1 MAHFNL
7 NEYQTVQERIDLFW
21 KKFPAGR
28 FKLDIVS
35 QSDTQ
40 VIIRAS
46 VWTDKADKHPTTVD
60 FAEERIG
67 TSPVNKISHV
77 ENCATS
83 ALGRAIS
90 ALGGEFS
97 PKGKRPSR
105 EEMAKVERSKQPVAQ
120 LKDWL
125 VMAQSM
131 GDDLDGL
138 RLLYSEAKTA
148 NAPKETLDRI
158 AEIANGSSG
167 AEHPDSKLDRNPGVP
182 Q

>member
-1 MAHFNL
+1 MPQFNL

-35 QSDTQ
+35 QSDSQ
-40 VIIRAS
+40 VVIKAS
-46 VWTDKADKHPTTVD
+46 VWTNKNDKHPTTVD

-67 TSPVNKISHV
+67 TSPVNKVSHV

-90 ALGGEFS
+90 ALGNEFS

-105 EEMAKVERSKQPVAQ
+105 QEMEKVVRATS
-120 LKDWL
+120 KDWL
-125 VMAQSM
+125 AMAEALGS
-131 GDDLDGL
+131 DIEGL
-138 RLLYSEAKTA
+138 RLLYSEAKTGGA
-148 NAPKETLDRI
+148 TASTLDKI
-158 AEIANGSSG
+158 KAIANGLTSK
-167 AEHPDSKLDRNPGVP
+167 EDTDSVNS
-182 Q
+182 

>member
-21 KKFPAGR
+21 SRYDQGR

-35 QSDTQ
+35 MTDNQ
-40 VIIRAS
+40 VVIKAS
-46 VWTDKADKHPTTVD
+46 VWKNKADKHPDTVD

-105 EEMAKVERSKQPVAQ
+105 EEMAKVERSQKPVSK
-120 LKDWL
+120 KDWL
-125 VMAQSM
+125 AMAGALE
-131 GDDLDGL
+131 GDIDGL

-167 AEHPDSKLDRNPGVP
+167 TEHPDSKLDRNTGVLE
-182 Q
+182 

>member
-21 KKFPAGR
+21 KRFPAGR

-35 QSDTQ
+35 QTDNQ
-40 VIIRAS
+40 VIIKAS
-46 VWTDKADKHPTTVD
+46 VWTDKNDKHPTTVD

-105 EEMAKVERSKQPVAQ
+105 EEMDKVARNTKATA
-120 LKDWL
+120 KDWL
-125 VMAQSM
+125 AMSEALGS
-131 GDDLDGL
+131 DIEGL
-138 RLLYSEAKTA
+138 RLLYSEAKTGGA
-148 NAPKETLDRI
+148 STATLDKI
-158 AEIANGSSG
+158 KAIANGLTSK
-167 AEHPDSKLDRNPGVP
+167 EDSDSVNS
-182 Q
+182 

>member
-21 KKFPAGR
+21 KRFPEGR
-28 FKLDIVS
+28 FKLNIVS
-35 QSDTQ
+35 QSDNQ
-40 VIIRAS
+40 VIIKAS
-46 VWTDKADKHPTTVD
+46 VWTDKNDKHPTTVD

-105 EEMAKVERSKQPVAQ
+105 EEMDKVARNSKATV
-120 LKDWL
+120 KDWFA
-125 VMAQSM
+125 MADAL
-131 GDDLDGL
+131 GDDIEGL
-138 RLLYSEAKTA
+138 RLLYSEAKTGGA
-148 NAPKETLDRI
+148 SEATLDKI
-158 AEIANGSSG
+158 KAIANGLASKKDT
-167 AEHPDSKLDRNPGVP
+167 DSVNP
-182 Q
+182 

>member
-35 QSDTQ
+35 QSDNQ
-40 VIIRAS
+40 VIIKAS
-46 VWTDKADKHPTTVD
+46 VWTDKNDKHPTTVD

-105 EEMAKVERSKQPVAQ
+105 EEMDKVARNSKATV
-120 LKDWL
+120 KDWSA
-125 VMAQSM
+125 MADTL
-131 GDDLDGL
+131 GDDIEGL
-138 RLLYSEAKTA
+138 RLLYSEAKTGGA
-148 NAPKETLDRI
+148 SDETLDKI
-158 AEIANGSSG
+158 KAIANGLASKKDT
-167 AEHPDSKLDRNPGVP
+167 DSVNP
-182 Q
+182 

>member
-1 MAHFNL
+1 MPQFNL

-21 KKFPAGR
+21 AKHPAGR

-35 QSDTQ
+35 QSDNQ
-40 VIIRAS
+40 VVIKAS

-67 TSPVNKISHV
+67 TSPVNKVSHV

-105 EEMAKVERSKQPVAQ
+105 SEMEKVARATESKATAR
-120 LKDWL
+120 DWIA
-125 VMAQSM
+125 MATEL
-131 GDDLDGL
+131 GNDIEGL
-138 RLLYSEAKTA
+138 RLLYSQAKTA
-148 NAPKETLDRI
+148 NAAPATLKKIQDL
-158 AEIANGSSG
+158 ATSDGQTSEQDTTQLNS
-167 AEHPDSKLDRNPGVP
+167 
-182 Q
+182 

>member
-21 KKFPAGR
+21 KKFPEGR

-35 QSDTQ
+35 QSDNQ
-40 VIIRAS
+40 VIIKAS
-46 VWTDKADKHPTTVD
+46 VWTDKNDKHPTTVD

-83 ALGRAIS
+83 AFGRAIS

-105 EEMAKVERSKQPVAQ
+105 EEMDKVARNSKATV
-120 LKDWL
+120 KDWSA
-125 VMAQSM
+125 MADAL
-131 GDDLDGL
+131 GDDIEGL
-138 RLLYSEAKTA
+138 RLLYSEAKTGGA
-148 NAPKETLDRI
+148 SEDTLDKI
-158 AEIANGSSG
+158 KAIANGLSSKKDT
-167 AEHPDSKLDRNPGVP
+167 DSVNP
-182 Q
+182 

>member
-21 KKFPAGR
+21 KRFPAGR

-35 QSDTQ
+35 QSDNQ
-40 VIIRAS
+40 VIIKAS
-46 VWTDKADKHPTTVD
+46 VWTDKNDKHPTTVD

-105 EEMAKVERSKQPVAQ
+105 EEMDKVARNSKVTV
-120 LKDWL
+120 KDWSS
-125 VMAQSM
+125 MADAL
-131 GDDLDGL
+131 GNDIEGL
-138 RLLYSEAKTA
+138 RLLYSEAKTGGA
-148 NAPKETLDRI
+148 SDETLEKI
-158 AEIANGSSG
+158 KAIANGLASKKDT
-167 AEHPDSKLDRNPGVP
+167 DSVNP
-182 Q
+182 

>member
-35 QSDTQ
+35 QTDNQ
-40 VIIRAS
+40 VIIKAS
-46 VWTDKADKHPTTVD
+46 VWTDKNDKHPTTVD

-105 EEMAKVERSKQPVAQ
+105 EEMDKVARNTKATA
-120 LKDWL
+120 KDWL
-125 VMAQSM
+125 AMSEALGS
-131 GDDLDGL
+131 DIEGL
-138 RLLYSEAKTA
+138 RLLYSEAKTGGA
-148 NAPKETLDRI
+148 TTATLDKI
-158 AEIANGSSG
+158 KAIANGLTSK
-167 AEHPDSKLDRNPGVP
+167 EDSDSLNS
-182 Q
+182 

>member
-1 MAHFNL
+1 LAHFNL

-21 KKFPAGR
+21 KKFPEGR

-35 QSDTQ
+35 QSDNQ
-40 VIIRAS
+40 VIIKAS
-46 VWTDKADKHPTTVD
+46 VWTDKNDKHPTTVD

-105 EEMAKVERSKQPVAQ
+105 EEMDKVARNSKATV
-120 LKDWL
+120 KDWSA
-125 VMAQSM
+125 MADAL
-131 GDDLDGL
+131 GDDIEGL
-138 RLLYSEAKTA
+138 RLLYSEAKTGGA
-148 NAPKETLDRI
+148 SEDTLDKI
-158 AEIANGSSG
+158 KAIANGLSSKKDT
-167 AEHPDSKLDRNPGVP
+167 DSVNP
-182 Q
+182 

>member
-21 KKFPAGR
+21 SKYDQGR

-35 QSDTQ
+35 MTDNQ
-40 VIIRAS
+40 VVIKAS
-46 VWTDKADKHPTTVD
+46 VWKNKADKHPDTVD

-105 EEMAKVERSKQPVAQ
+105 EEMAKVERSQKPVAK
-120 LKDWL
+120 KDWL

-158 AEIANGSSG
+158 AEIANESSG
-167 AEHPDSKLDRNPGVP
+167 AKNTHGLSDGSTGVLE
-182 Q
+182 

>member
-35 QSDTQ
+35 QSDNQ
-40 VIIRAS
+40 VIIKAS
-46 VWTDKADKHPTTVD
+46 VWTDKNDKHPTTVD

-77 ENCATS
+77 ENCSTS

-105 EEMAKVERSKQPVAQ
+105 EEMDKVARNSKVTV
-120 LKDWL
+120 KDWS
-125 VMAQSM
+125 VMADAL
-131 GDDLDGL
+131 GDDIEGL
-138 RLLYSEAKTA
+138 RLLYSEAKTGGA
-148 NAPKETLDRI
+148 SENTLEKI
-158 AEIANGSSG
+158 KAIANGLASKKDT
-167 AEHPDSKLDRNPGVP
+167 DSVNP
-182 Q
+182 

>member
-35 QSDTQ
+35 QSDNQ
-40 VIIRAS
+40 VIIKAS
-46 VWTDKADKHPTTVD
+46 VWTDKNDKHPTTVD

-105 EEMAKVERSKQPVAQ
+105 EEMDKVARNSKVTV
-120 LKDWL
+120 KDWSS
-125 VMAQSM
+125 MADAL
-131 GDDLDGL
+131 GNDIEGL
-138 RLLYSEAKTA
+138 RLLYSEAKTGGA
-148 NAPKETLDRI
+148 SDETLEKI
-158 AEIANGSSG
+158 KAIANGLASKKDT
-167 AEHPDSKLDRNPGVP
+167 DSVNP
-182 Q
+182 

>member
-1 MAHFNL
+1 LPHFNI

-35 QSDTQ
+35 MTDNQ
-40 VIIRAS
+40 VVIKAS
-46 VWTDKADKHPTTVD
+46 VWTDKNDKHPTTVD

-67 TSPVNKISHV
+67 TSPVNQISHV

-83 ALGRAIS
+83 SLGRAIS

-105 EEMAKVERSKQPVAQ
+105 EEMDKVARNSKATV
-120 LKDWL
+120 KDWSS
-125 VMAQSM
+125 MADAL
-131 GDDLDGL
+131 GDDIEGL
-138 RLLYSEAKTA
+138 RLLYSEAKTGGA
-148 NAPKETLDRI
+148 TTATLDKI
-158 AEIANGSSG
+158 KAIANGLASKKDT
-167 AEHPDSKLDRNPGVP
+167 DSVNP
-182 Q
+182 

>member
-1 MAHFNL
+1 LAHFNL

-40 VIIRAS
+40 VIIKAS
-46 VWTDKADKHPTTVD
+46 VWTDKNDKHPTTVD

-67 TSPVNKISHV
+67 TSPVNKVSHV

-105 EEMAKVERSKQPVAQ
+105 EEMDKVARSSKATV
-120 LKDWL
+120 KDWST
-125 VMAQSM
+125 MADAL
-131 GDDLDGL
+131 GDDIEGL
-138 RLLYSEAKTA
+138 RLLYSEAKTGGA
-148 NAPKETLDRI
+148 TTATLDKI
-158 AEIANGSSG
+158 KAIANGLASKK
-167 AEHPDSKLDRNPGVP
+167 DSDSVNP
-182 Q
+182 

>member
-1 MAHFNL
+1 M
-7 NEYQTVQERIDLFW
+7 FW

-40 VIIRAS
+40 VIIKAS
-46 VWTDKADKHPTTVD
+46 VWTDKNDKHPTTVD

-67 TSPVNKISHV
+67 TSPVNKVSHV

-105 EEMAKVERSKQPVAQ
+105 EEMDKVARSSKATV
-120 LKDWL
+120 KDWST
-125 VMAQSM
+125 MADAL
-131 GDDLDGL
+131 GDDIEGL
-138 RLLYSEAKTA
+138 RLLYSEAKTGGA
-148 NAPKETLDRI
+148 TTATLDKI
-158 AEIANGSSG
+158 KAIANGLASKK
-167 AEHPDSKLDRNPGVP
+167 DSDSVNP
-182 Q
+182 

>member
-1 MAHFNL
+1 MASFNL

-21 KKFPAGR
+21 AKYPEGR

-35 QSDTQ
+35 QSDAQ
-40 VIIRAS
+40 VVIKAS
-46 VWTDKADKHPTTVD
+46 IWTDKNDKHPTTVD

-67 TSPVNKISHV
+67 TSPVNKVSHV

-105 EEMAKVERSKQPVAQ
+105 TEMEKVARAKTATA
-120 LKDWL
+120 KDWL
-125 VMAQSM
+125 AMATEL
-131 GDDLDGL
+131 GNDLDGL
-138 RLLYSEAKTA
+138 RLLYSEAKTGGA
-148 NAPKETLDRI
+148 DSATLDKI
-158 AEIANGSSG
+158 KEIANGLSS
-167 AEHPDSKLDRNPGVP
+167 PKDSA
-182 Q
+182 

>member
-21 KKFPAGR
+21 KKFPEGR

-35 QSDTQ
+35 QSDNQ
-40 VIIRAS
+40 VIIKAS
-46 VWTDKADKHPTTVD
+46 VWTDKNDKHPTTVD

-105 EEMAKVERSKQPVAQ
+105 EEMDKVARNSKATV
-120 LKDWL
+120 KDWSA
-125 VMAQSM
+125 MADAL
-131 GDDLDGL
+131 GDDIEGL
-138 RLLYSEAKTA
+138 RLLYSEAKTGGA
-148 NAPKETLDRI
+148 SEDTLDKI
-158 AEIANGSSG
+158 KAIANGLASKKDT
-167 AEHPDSKLDRNPGVP
+167 DSVNP
-182 Q
+182 

>member
-1 MAHFNL
+1 MPHFNL

-21 KKFPAGR
+21 EKYPQGR
-28 FKLDIVS
+28 FDLKIVS
-35 QSDTQ
+35 LNDNQ
-40 VIIRAS
+40 VIIRAK
-46 VWTDKADKHPTTVD
+46 VWTNKDDVYPATVD

-77 ENCATS
+77 ENCSTS

-105 EEMAKVERSKQPVAQ
+105 EEMEKVQRNSLPSRN
-120 LKDWL
+120 WL
-125 VMAQSM
+125 EEANSLST
-131 GDDLDGL
+131 DLDAL

-148 NAPKETLDRI
+148 NAETSVLERI
-158 AEIANGSSG
+158 KEIANGLSG
-167 AEHPDSKLDRNPGVP
+167 NKDT
-182 Q
+182 